1 MASVFYTVLLGTLL
15 KSEGFNGRE
24 QRNHPATLVVY
35 SDFFG
40 GDFSNSFGGVNMNI
54 LHTVESSCLFVLN
67 IMLSVFTDVRVWMTL
82 RGYKYASSFEGIME
96 GIMEPEK
103 PRCA

>member
-1 MASVFYTVLLGTLL
+1 
-15 KSEGFNGRE
+15 
-24 QRNHPATLVVY
+24 
-35 SDFFG
+35 
-40 GDFSNSFGGVNMNI
+40 MNI
-54 LHTVESSCLFVLN
+54 LHTVESSCLFGLN
-67 IMLSVFTDVRVWMTL
+67 LMLSVFTDVRVWMTL